1 MDNKIF
7 KIPKDNNSLK
17 KDIKKRKEEYMRHV
31 YECFKQINDE
41 HIPERLNVFSFND
54 TKLEVV
60 IKKESYEI
68 NLKNLI
74 NYFSSIE
81 EYEICTVLT
90 NKLNT
95 LSKNSNNEDL

>member
-31 YECFKQINDE
+31 YECFKQISDE

-95 LSKNSNNEDL
+95 LSKDSKNKDL

>member
-31 YECFKQINDE
+31 YECFKQINE
-41 HIPERLNVFSFND
+41 EQIPERLNVFSFND

-74 NYFSSIE
+74 NYFSDIE
-81 EYEICTVLT
+81 EYEICTVL
-90 NKLNT
+90 NSKLNT
-95 LSKNSNNEDL
+95 LNKNSNNKDL